1 MSPSTHL
8 ATPGFGRRFG
18 LMSAR
23 SVKRWARG
31 LVFVWFGLWLS
42 AALLHCDEL
51 AAAAHDQALSAD
63 CEHPADRAPDSGGV
77 YKTAA
82 CLVVDELAPASAA
95 GLAAPIGGNL
105 SLSVL
110 YVSPSF
116 YLVPPPAVPSLPSAY
131 RAAPPPIAVYL
142 RNSRLLV

>member
-8 ATPGFGRRFG
+8 ATPRFGRRFG

-82 CLVVDELAPASAA
+82 CLVVDDPASASA
-95 GLAAPIGGNL
+95 ARLAAPIGGNL

-110 YVSPSF
+110 HVSSLFHIVSP
-116 YLVPPPAVPSLPSAY
+116 PPELSSPPVY
-131 RAAPPPIAVYL
+131 RAAPPPVAFYL
-142 RNSRLLV
+142 RSSRLLV